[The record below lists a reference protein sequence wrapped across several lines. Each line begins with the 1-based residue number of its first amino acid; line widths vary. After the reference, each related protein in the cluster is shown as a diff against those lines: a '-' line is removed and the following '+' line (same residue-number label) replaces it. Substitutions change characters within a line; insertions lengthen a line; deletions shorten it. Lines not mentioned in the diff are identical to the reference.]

1 MTNSVYLT
9 LEDTAKFY
17 QEELKKIYEFLA
29 PLEGIWSTEVLNQ
42 FPDTLSA
49 YSQDWLDAMDKLDF
63 EKEWQIELGK
73 IPKDLQS
80 SQLIK
85 LFDRLHILEDLPH
98 WNFDPIPYQ
107 TTDYP
112 SWALS
117 YVSLK
122 KQHEIMQLSSLLE
135 QTLGDKESKNIVD
148 IGGGKGH
155 LGRILALYHGHQVT
169 TLDTNLTLQKLGIER
184 LKKYPYPEEAG
195 ELEFL
200 NHTFGPQSPS
210 PAIDEQL
217 FKNSQVTLGLHT
229 CGPLSLEHLNTYE
242 NHQSLYNFGCCYQKL
257 DSDHEINLS
266 QFSKKDAPLKIGK
279 YALTLATRGHTKIN
293 QKDYQLKKRVKL
305 YRAALHLWMKEN
317 TKENTFITVGSA
329 KPRDYFGSFG
339 QYAAAKLE
347 KFNLYE
353 TREKLDQFYEQSD
366 IQEKLK
372 TIFHANLIRWRF
384 GRIIEKYILM
394 DRALWQ
400 VEQGNHAQLYQV
412 FSSELSP
419 RNTVLYIPQKK

>member
-1 MTNSVYLT
+1 M
-9 LEDTAKFY
+9 
-17 QEELKKIYEFLA
+17 
-29 PLEGIWSTEVLNQ
+29 
-42 FPDTLSA
+42 
-49 YSQDWLDAMDKLDF
+49 
-63 EKEWQIELGK
+63 
-73 IPKDLQS
+73 
-80 SQLIK
+80 
-85 LFDRLHILEDLPH
+85 
-98 WNFDPIPYQ
+98 
-107 TTDYP
+107 
-112 SWALS
+112 
-117 YVSLK
+117 
-122 KQHEIMQLSSLLE
+122 
-135 QTLGDKESKNIVD
+135 
-148 IGGGKGH
+148 
-155 LGRILALYHGHQVT
+155 
-169 TLDTNLTLQKLGIER
+169 
-184 LKKYPYPEEAG
+184 
-195 ELEFL
+195 
-200 NHTFGPQSPS
+200 
-210 PAIDEQL
+210 
-217 FKNSQVTLGLHT
+217 
-229 CGPLSLEHLNTYE
+229 
-242 NHQSLYNFGCCYQKL
+242 
-257 DSDHEINLS
+257 
-266 QFSKKDAPLKIGK
+266 
-279 YALTLATRGHTKIN
+279 ATRGHTKIN